1 MPFAVT
7 VRIEAPGQYGHSH
20 IQTVDVTIEIVS
32 KLSAWMATGHSPL
45 LPSPGGVRWLG
56 PSEWTALLDA
66 IIATLT
72 AQAITTSLAD
82 LADVDA
88 FLIPPPRTIHVVSD
102 KEIAGFPT
110 PYLRPVPCV
119 QSAPLDGD
127 GAGRAGA
134 RYWWQVVA
142 AITPCPVT
150 FMAGPR
156 VSRLTDARAAIV
168 VACAVSGMSRSCFSC
183 R

>member
-1 MPFAVT
+1 MRGARQVTDHRRPVQPDRTVEYRYLRLQARGRPNTSGTATLQWRIADDIVPFAVT

-127 GAGRAGA
+127 GAGRAG
-134 RYWWQVVA
+134 
-142 AITPCPVT
+142 
-150 FMAGPR
+150 
-156 VSRLTDARAAIV
+156 
-168 VACAVSGMSRSCFSC
+168 
-183 R
+183 